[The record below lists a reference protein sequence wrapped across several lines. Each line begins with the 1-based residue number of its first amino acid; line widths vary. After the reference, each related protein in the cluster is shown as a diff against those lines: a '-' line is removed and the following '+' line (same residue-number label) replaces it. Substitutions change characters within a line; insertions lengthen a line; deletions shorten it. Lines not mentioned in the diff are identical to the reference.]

1 MPKLNIFNKNKRRD
15 KTTYLNMQDGEV
27 ITSDVNIIKSINA
40 RGFDDF
46 TDDELNNED
55 TNVEIKNGLP
65 VCEPI
70 FDNEIE
76 ECEDNTISDM
86 KATIFN
92 ILKFICIFGL
102 VAAFGLL
109 CLKTLPKTIENVVD
123 VGTSNQSN
131 IVDNVDKF
139 DNSVNIVDNVVEN
152 TNTKKVKKQLQ
163 SSMVYMNSIN
173 NQLKQSYILIQ
184 KYCLAYS
191 NNTNTLYAHEKNI
204 GELENAISTDF
215 INLLNTETNFVEDFD
230 KELFEIYKNRYQN
243 LSDCI
248 SMLQDTENYNRNSI
262 IEELNKFILLDNEY
276 NNEEFDIL
284 IEYFNKYNLSY
295 SITENAIILN
305 D

>member
-1 MPKLNIFNKNKRRD
+1 
-15 KTTYLNMQDGEV
+15 
-27 ITSDVNIIKSINA
+27 
-40 RGFDDF
+40 
-46 TDDELNNED
+46 
-55 TNVEIKNGLP
+55 
-65 VCEPI
+65 
-70 FDNEIE
+70 
-76 ECEDNTISDM
+76 
-86 KATIFN
+86 
-92 ILKFICIFGL
+92 
-102 VAAFGLL
+102 
-109 CLKTLPKTIENVVD
+109 
-123 VGTSNQSN
+123 
-131 IVDNVDKF
+131 
-139 DNSVNIVDNVVEN
+139 
-152 TNTKKVKKQLQ
+152 
-163 SSMVYMNSIN
+163 MNSIN
-173 NQLKQSYILIQ
+173 NQLKQSYILTQ